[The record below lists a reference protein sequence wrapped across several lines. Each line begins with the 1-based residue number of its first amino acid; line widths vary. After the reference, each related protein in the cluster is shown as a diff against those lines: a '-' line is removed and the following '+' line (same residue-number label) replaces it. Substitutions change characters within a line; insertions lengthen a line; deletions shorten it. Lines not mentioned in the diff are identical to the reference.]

1 MQTKETLNQP
11 KPILPILRGANRR
24 RLYYQSRSGNHLQ
37 RQENR
42 LEEIRSLVCL
52 KFYNDIS
59 EKLENEN
66 GNLSSCSTGK
76 MPETKPYPITLCI
89 ESLLFWTKFLELKF
103 NNRAYA
109 LHNHW

>member
-11 KPILPILRGANRR
+11 KPILPILEGQTGAGSITKAEVETIYKDRK
-24 RLYYQSRSGNHLQ
+24 
-37 RQENR
+37 NR

-76 MPETKPYPITLCI
+76 MPETKPYPITL
-89 ESLLFWTKFLELKF
+89 L
-103 NNRAYA
+103 Y
-109 LHNHW
+109 